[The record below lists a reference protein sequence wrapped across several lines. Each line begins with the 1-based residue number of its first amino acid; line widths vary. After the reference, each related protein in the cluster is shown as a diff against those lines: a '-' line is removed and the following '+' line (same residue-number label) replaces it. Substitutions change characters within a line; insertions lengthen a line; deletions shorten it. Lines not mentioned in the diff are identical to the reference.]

1 MPNPGSE
8 LASLDFANLIGGPL
22 NAVITAQSNAAIST
36 ANFIKTVGFDENNKP
51 VYVDFKY
58 PKEVVPY
65 VPAANP
71 YLVSSKVS
79 ADAVGFQPNEVVNI
93 VFKTATAADTIIEAK
108 GTLTANALGV
118 IKKDSYVAILNQG
131 EFKANSSGAINTAL
145 NHTVVGAAS
154 TSTATISLTNSTST
168 YIAATPA
175 VYQEMKFSVPILTM
189 LPIPFIKVDEITIDF
204 NAKINSM
211 QTQSSSSEFDAKL
224 DIEGRYGGRNS
235 YVKVNASVAYKKTN
249 SSGSSIERTYSM
261 GIHVRAS
268 QDEMP
273 AGMEKL
279 LGILEGAMI
288 STPGN
293 VLPQ

>member
-71 YLVSSKVS
+71 KVLS
-79 ADAVGFQPNEVVNI
+79 VKVNTAVVPNTFQPNEKLMLEI
-93 VFKTATAADTIIEAK
+93 KTTAPEKTIIKASASIDAA
-108 GTLTANALGV
+108 ANGSIAANTFAS
-118 IKKDSYVAILNQG
+118 IINSG
-131 EFKANSSGAINTAL
+131 EFKSGIASADFTVTLIGDSSA
-145 NHTVVGAAS
+145 TVTTLDCTITPS
-154 TSTATISLTNSTST
+154 TF
-168 YIAATPA
+168 IAATPA